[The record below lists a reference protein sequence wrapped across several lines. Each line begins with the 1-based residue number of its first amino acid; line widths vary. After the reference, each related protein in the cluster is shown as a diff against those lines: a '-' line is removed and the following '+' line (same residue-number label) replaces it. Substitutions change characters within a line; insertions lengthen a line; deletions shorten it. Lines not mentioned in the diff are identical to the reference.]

1 MMGAAGNDLTRK
13 RFLLSRGYQK
23 KFLIIV
29 NIIKKSKSGDYL
41 STNLWR
47 KIMVQFKTI
56 QNWIKGI

>member
-1 MMGAAGNDLTRK
+1 MMGAAGNSLTRK
-13 RFLLSRGYQK
+13 RCLLSRGYQK